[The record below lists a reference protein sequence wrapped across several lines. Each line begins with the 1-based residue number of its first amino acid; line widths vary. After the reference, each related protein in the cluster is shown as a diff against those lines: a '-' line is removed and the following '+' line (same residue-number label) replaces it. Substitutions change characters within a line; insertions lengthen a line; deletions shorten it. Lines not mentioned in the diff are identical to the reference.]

1 MATAYEVFGPCVP
14 QTGTGTNNAMETL
27 GVCRDGGQIR
37 IQYVKDEI
45 KSDAAGGARG
55 APAELQ
61 ALGKTARVTMQ
72 LPSKD
77 VAVVAKCRFRS
88 EGGATDGLAPA
99 PGLLLG
105 TSGSAFGLYLPSS
118 LGTPWF
124 FPFCVLEDPGLNQG
138 TRFAEDELTFFAWRF
153 VAGSAATVA
162 GVKLYQRSAPP

>member
-1 MATAYEVFGPCVP
+1 MATAYETFGPCVP

-37 IQYVKDEI
+37 IQYIRDEI

-55 APAELQ
+55 AAAEIQ
-61 ALGKTARVTMQ
+61 AIGSEAKITMQ

-77 VAVVAKCRFRS
+77 TAVVAKCRFRS
-88 EGGATDGLAPA
+88 EGGTVDGTAPA

-105 TSGSAFGLYLPSS
+105 TGGFYFGLYLPSS

-138 TRFAEDELTFFAWRF
+138 TRFAEDELTFRAWRF

-162 GVKLYQRSAPP
+162 AVKLYQRSAPP